1 VDQQGVRAS
10 IIGFNG
16 TLTGKR
22 AETASKLKEAW
33 LLSKVKSS
41 KSEAIDYLIAYKQYE
56 IDCLRLFMELRSN
69 G

>member
-1 VDQQGVRAS
+1 MDQQSVRAS

-16 TLTGKR
+16 TLTGQR
-22 AETASKLKEAW
+22 AKSASELKEAW

-41 KSEAIDYLIAYKQYE
+41 KSEAIDYLVAYKQYE